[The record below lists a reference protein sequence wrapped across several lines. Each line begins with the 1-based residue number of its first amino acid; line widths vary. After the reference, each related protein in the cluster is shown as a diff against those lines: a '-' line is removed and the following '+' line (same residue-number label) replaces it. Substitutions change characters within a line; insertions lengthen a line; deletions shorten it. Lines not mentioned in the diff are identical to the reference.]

1 MRHLILGTAGHVDHG
16 KTALV
21 KALTGTDTD
30 RLKEEKERGIT
41 IELGF
46 AALDLPN
53 GLRLGIIDVPGHEK
67 FVKNMVAG
75 AGGIDFVV
83 LVIAAD
89 EGVMPQ
95 TREHLEICSLL
106 GIRHGVVALTKM
118 DLVDPDWLSLVQE
131 DIREFLR
138 GTFLEGAPIVPVSAV
153 KGQGLEELVGAL
165 EKAAGEVV
173 EEPDPGFFRLPID
186 RVFTIKGFGTV
197 VTGTLVSGEV
207 RLGDSLEVMPSRI
220 PVKVRGIQVHN
231 ETAELAE
238 SGQRT
243 AVNLQGIERE
253 IIQRGDVLAH
263 QGVFE
268 PSARLDV
275 SLEYLSSAPKKL
287 KNRALLRFH
296 SGTAEIISRVVLLDR
311 EEMEPGTQGFA
322 QLILESPHINMA
334 GDRFV
339 LRSYSP
345 VRTVGGGVILDP
357 HARKAKRMNQAVID
371 ESGILKDG
379 TLEERAGLVVHRAGL
394 TGISTLQLA
403 VRTGVSINR
412 IRKVQHGLISAG
424 KAIVL
429 EKEGERIISSSVFKS
444 LQEKAVDEIKRYHE
458 ESPLKGGISR
468 EELRSILGAQ
478 VDQRL
483 FASLMKSLEGSGKVL
498 IDKDLVKL
506 AGHQV
511 DLKGDLEDIRR
522 EISRIYLESSLSP
535 PLLKDVLEGF
545 GNSRKKAQDV
555 ISVML
560 KDGELVKVSEE
571 LLYAAANLDRLRKD
585 YQDYLL
591 REGKANPAGF
601 KEITGLS
608 RKFIIPLMEFF
619 DKTRLTIRVG
629 DYRVLREKA
638 R

>member
-1 MRHLILGTAGHVDHG
+1 
-16 KTALV
+16 
-21 KALTGTDTD
+21 
-30 RLKEEKERGIT
+30 
-41 IELGF
+41 
-46 AALDLPN
+46 
-53 GLRLGIIDVPGHEK
+53 
-67 FVKNMVAG
+67 
-75 AGGIDFVV
+75 
-83 LVIAAD
+83 
-89 EGVMPQ
+89 
-95 TREHLEICSLL
+95 
-106 GIRHGVVALTKM
+106 
-118 DLVDPDWLSLVQE
+118 
-131 DIREFLR
+131 
-138 GTFLEGAPIVPVSAV
+138 
-153 KGQGLEELVGAL
+153 
-165 EKAAGEVV
+165 
-173 EEPDPGFFRLPID
+173 
-186 RVFTIKGFGTV
+186 
-197 VTGTLVSGEV
+197 
-207 RLGDSLEVMPSRI
+207 
-220 PVKVRGIQVHN
+220 
-231 ETAELAE
+231 
-238 SGQRT
+238 
-243 AVNLQGIERE
+243 
-253 IIQRGDVLAH
+253 
-263 QGVFE
+263 
-268 PSARLDV
+268 
-275 SLEYLSSAPKKL
+275 
-287 KNRALLRFH
+287 
-296 SGTAEIISRVVLLDR
+296 
-311 EEMEPGTQGFA
+311 
-322 QLILESPHINMA
+322 
-334 GDRFV
+334 
-339 LRSYSP
+339 
-345 VRTVGGGVILDP
+345 
-357 HARKAKRMNQAVID
+357 MNQAVID

-412 IRKVQHGLISAG
+412 TRKVQHGLISAG

-429 EKEGERIISSSVFKS
+429 EKDGERIISSAVFKS

-511 DLKGDLEDIRR
+511 DLKGDLEDIRGKSAGF
-522 EISRIYLESSLSP
+522 IPESSLSP
-535 PLLKDVLEGF
+535 PLLKDVLDGF

-591 REGKANPAGF
+591 KEGKANPAGF

-619 DKTRLTIRVG
+619 DKTKLTIRVG

>member
-53 GLRLGIIDVPGHEK
+53 GLRLGILDVPGHEK

-322 QLILESPHINMA
+322 QLVLESPHINMA

-345 VRTVGGGVILDP
+345 VRTIGGGVILDP

-412 IRKVQHGLISAG
+412 TRKVQHGLISAG

-429 EKEGERIISSSVFKS
+429 EKDGERIISSSVFKS

-458 ESPLKGGISR
+458 ESPLKDGISR

-483 FASLMKSLEGSGKVL
+483 FASLMKGLEGSGKVL

-511 DLKGDLEDIRR
+511 DLKGDLEDIRG